1 MLWQRLVAS
10 IPYVR
15 TSQPYLIDTYAP
27 QVTRAYI
34 ESRLAGVPRYAESGS
49 KVKLV
54 RMAKK
59 TAANGA
65 AVDKAVNQYSSE
77 LVAGTGDGAYCPL
90 DDTMTLTQQL
100 DQVGAHLLSVFTC
113 LKQS

>member
-1 MLWQRLVAS
+1 M
-10 IPYVR
+10 R

-34 ESRLAGVPRYAESGS
+34 ESRLAGVPRYTESGS

-54 RMAKK
+54 RVAKK
-59 TAANGA
+59 TTVNGA
-65 AVDKAVNQYSSE
+65 GVDKAGNQYSSE
-77 LVAGTGDGAYCPL
+77 LVAGTGDGDSCPL

-100 DQVGAHLLSVFTC
+100 DQVGAYLLAFCSC
-113 LKQS
+113 LK